1 MIRQAIV
8 RAWRWLRGPT
18 AAEFDA
24 IWARY
29 QAAMAAVR
37 EYDQAQRDQA
47 VLVAEEPDPWMAG
60 YLATPELAEGEYA
73 PGYRAAR
80 DVEPFT
86 TIMHPNPGGNL
97 PGGEPDDREVLD
109 VVDVREHDGWATFTC
124 ASGPP
129 VTVAADWPVALDT
142 PADAEHRKLIWLA
155 VALDVPDAG
164 PGTGRSRG
172 HSGTTN

>member
-1 MIRQAIV
+1 MVSVIRQALV

-29 QAAMAAVR
+29 EAAMAAAR
-37 EYDQAQRDQA
+37 AYDQAQQNRTVLA
-47 VLVAEEPDPWMAG
+47 VV
-60 YLATPELAEGEYA
+60 ATPELAEGEYA

-86 TIMHPNPGGNL
+86 TIMHPNPGGTL
-97 PGGEPDDREVLD
+97 PTGECDDREVLD
-109 VVDVREHDGWATFTC
+109 IVAVREHDGWATFTC

-129 VTVAADWPVALDT
+129 VTVASDWPVALDT
-142 PADAEHRKLIWLA
+142 PADAEHRELIWLA
-155 VALDVPDAG
+155 VALDEPGA
-164 PGTGRSRG
+164 GTG
-172 HSGTTN
+172 T